1 MRRRERIHEQ
11 VTEVVKAAE
20 QATRDHATARQQ
32 VAERLRGIDDAVAA
46 ADERIPRGITAPLR
60 AGEALAGDAERLEGE
75 LRTRAGELDRTVGE
89 LERHRQALVAQLLA
103 VGAEGVRK
111 LDKVAAATTLPRE
124 ASLGAWSGKQFAR
137 VRHNALADDAARESA
152 LGRVLDE
159 AVAGNARRRGLD
171 LAFGATMALLRDG
184 LEVTV
189 LKPHPQPDDQYH
201 PIEVVGPEFSGGEE
215 LTIKLVLFCAVSA
228 VRTAERAGRT
238 RGIRRAGPLLI
249 DNPIGTASRESLVD
263 LQLRLARH
271 LDAQFI
277 PFTGLEGE
285 LNVTGRFATAV
296 ALTNDKD
303 LLGGMRYVK
312 LADGAPAPLLPP
324 RPAGRPARGG
334 RRHRRLLHPRGR
346 RRRAR
351 RRRPR
356 DRQGRR
362 GLTAGRR

>member
-1 MRRRERIHEQ
+1 
-11 VTEVVKAAE
+11 
-20 QATRDHATARQQ
+20 
-32 VAERLRGIDDAVAA
+32 
-46 ADERIPRGITAPLR
+46 
-60 AGEALAGDAERLEGE
+60 
-75 LRTRAGELDRTVGE
+75 
-89 LERHRQALVAQLLA
+89 
-103 VGAEGVRK
+103 
-111 LDKVAAATTLPRE
+111 
-124 ASLGAWSGKQFAR
+124 
-137 VRHNALADDAARESA
+137 
-152 LGRVLDE
+152 
-159 AVAGNARRRGLD
+159 
-171 LAFGATMALLRDG
+171 
-184 LEVTV
+184 

-228 VRTAERAGRT
+228 VRTAERAGRA

-312 LADGAPAPLLPP
+312 LADGAPAPVLPP
-324 RPAGRPARGG
+324 RPDGAPAEAAVVTAVSYTPPLDVAALADAAREAGRGG
-334 RRHRRLLHPRGR
+334 EG
-346 RRRAR
+346 
-351 RRRPR
+351 
-356 DRQGRR
+356 
-362 GLTAGRR
+362 

>member
-1 MRRRERIHEQ
+1 
-11 VTEVVKAAE
+11 
-20 QATRDHATARQQ
+20 
-32 VAERLRGIDDAVAA
+32 
-46 ADERIPRGITAPLR
+46 
-60 AGEALAGDAERLEGE
+60 
-75 LRTRAGELDRTVGE
+75 
-89 LERHRQALVAQLLA
+89 
-103 VGAEGVRK
+103 
-111 LDKVAAATTLPRE
+111 
-124 ASLGAWSGKQFAR
+124 
-137 VRHNALADDAARESA
+137 
-152 LGRVLDE
+152 VLDE
-159 AVAGNARRRGLD
+159 AVAGGARRRGLD

-238 RGIRRAGPLLI
+238 RGVRRAGPLLI

-324 RPAGRPARGG
+324 RPADAPPDAAVVTAVSYTPRVDVDALADAARAAGRGG
-334 RRHRRLLHPRGR
+334 EG
-346 RRRAR
+346 
-351 RRRPR
+351 
-356 DRQGRR
+356 
-362 GLTAGRR
+362 